1 MKGGRL
7 LGGRPSVRDLLFG
20 LDMRLVGL
28 GLAAIAVTL
37 GLFASL
43 LDVTNLDVWLG
54 VLTFMV
60 LVGLAVPACRW
71 VARKEQDPDLFRIL
85 VIAFLVLL
93 AFSMLRYF
101 VLEVIYKGEGDAGNY
116 HLTGEIWASRF
127 LSGEPLHPIG
137 RMAGF
142 PPESQRIGDL
152 TGILY
157 VVSGP
162 SYYAGFLMYA
172 TIGFVGRVFMLRA
185 LRVAVPEA
193 DHRRYDLFVL
203 FLPSLLYWPA
213 AIGKEAVMIGCLGV
227 LSYGGALL
235 LAPRPKARGAVIFAV
250 GVVAVLMI
258 RPHVALMAVGSLV
271 LATAVGVLGGFSGGA
286 ERSVKGRAIRLV
298 ALGLLVV
305 GVGVVSTRAS
315 AMFKEGNDGA
325 AAGTGSALEQTLEQT
340 SIGGSQFTP
349 LTATSPAQLPGAIV
363 SVAFR
368 PFLFEARSLNSLIAA
383 GEGLLLM
390 GLLVVSWRR
399 VASFPRLALRRPYLV
414 FAAGFVV
421 AFSVGFSFVGNFGI
435 LARQRTQMLPM
446 VLILLALPPITAGR
460 RRRAG
465 AQAPDDAGDEP
476 SGTVSGA
483 APAPVGPARGRS
495 GAVTTP

>member
-7 LGGRPSVRDLLFG
+7 LGGRPPVRDLLFG

-37 GLFASL
+37 GLFVSL

-85 VIAFLVLL
+85 VAAFLVLL

-127 LSGEPLHPIG
+127 LSGEPLHPIS

-157 VVSGP
+157 VISGP

-325 AAGTGSALEQTLEQT
+325 VAGTGSAL
-340 SIGGSQFTP
+340 G
-349 LTATSPAQLPGAIV
+349 ADPGADLDRRIAV
-363 SVAFR
+363 HSPHRHVAG
-368 PFLFEARSLNSLIAA
+368 AAA
-383 GEGLLLM
+383 GGDGLR
-390 GLLVVSWRR
+390 GVPPVPVRG
-399 VASFPRLALRRPYLV
+399 PEPELAH
-414 FAAGFVV
+414 
-421 AFSVGFSFVGNFGI
+421 
-435 LARQRTQMLPM
+435 
-446 VLILLALPPITAGR
+446 R
-460 RRRAG
+460 RRRGTPAHGAARGVVAAG
-465 AQAPDDAGDEP
+465 RVVPPARPATALPGVRGRVRGRVLRRVLLRRQLRHPGPPADPDAAHGPDPA
-476 SGTVSGA
+476 GA
-483 APAPVGPARGRS
+483 APHHRGTSPPGRRTGPG
-495 GAVTTP
+495 